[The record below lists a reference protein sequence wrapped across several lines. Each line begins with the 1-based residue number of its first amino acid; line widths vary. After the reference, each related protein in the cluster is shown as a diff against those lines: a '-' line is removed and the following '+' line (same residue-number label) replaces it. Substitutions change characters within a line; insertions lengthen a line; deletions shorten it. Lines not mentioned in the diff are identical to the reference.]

1 MSNTIDY
8 EDIIIGIPT
17 NAKDM
22 KIVVYTSSGECRC
35 YKYFY
40 NEADIIEAKQ
50 RFIDCLD
57 DNYPRYTP
65 I

>member
-1 MSNTIDY
+1 MNNTIDY

-17 NAKDM
+17 NTKDM
-22 KIVVYTSSGECRC
+22 KIIVHTSSGECRC

-50 RFIDCLD
+50 RFID
-57 DNYPRYTP
+57 YTR
-65 I
+65 